1 MRALHSAIPS
11 ALEGKR
17 LVNEDAFSMVL
28 LSADKSIITEMT
40 KWTTVNSF
48 FQNKMR
54 FFKGEELNLLKQHQ
68 ATTADLSFVVIIF
81 KESRGPGRQDISGST
96 NRQ

>member
-1 MRALHSAIPS
+1 MAPNIKSANAMFITKNKLFLRSGLVTAKRTRVGKFPAMIRTEDKMRALHSAIPS

-40 KWTTVNSF
+40 K
-48 FQNKMR
+48 
-54 FFKGEELNLLKQHQ
+54 
-68 ATTADLSFVVIIF
+68 
-81 KESRGPGRQDISGST
+81 
-96 NRQ
+96 